1 MVRLRGLG
9 GRIKSGKGGGI
20 SMLAGLLVVV
30 LLLKQLDWAR
40 GLELEGKLPD
50 RICLSVRMEPTTTW
64 PPSGDAVTTVP
75 GVAVGGGVQL
85 SDRNRGWM

>member
-1 MVRLRGLG
+1 MVKLLGLG

-20 SMLAGLLVVV
+20 SMLAGRLVV
-30 LLLKQLDWAR
+30 LLLKLPDWAS

-50 RICLSVRMEPTTTW
+50 RICLSVRMEPIITW
-64 PPSGDAVTTVP
+64 PPSGGAVTTVP

-85 SDRNRGWM
+85 SDRNKGWM